1 MFLLSQVVFPISK
14 VKTWVFLPPVV
25 TFFLAYFG
33 VMAGVTG
40 AFLLLPFQIS
50 ILGYTAP
57 GVSATNFV
65 YNIFAIPS
73 TVWRYAREGRLNWS
87 LALIISAGSL
97 PGILIGY
104 LLRIRFLSDQ
114 ERFKPFVALVLLYLA
129 YRLSRDLLK
138 RREKG
143 SIPDRR
149 ASIKTCRISFNRI
162 SFEFDDSI
170 YSYDPRHVFL
180 VAFLVGMA
188 GGAYGIGGGAVLA
201 PYCITVLRLPVYS
214 VAGASLFGTFV
225 SSVAGV
231 FVYSLGIA
239 AKGLNTRPDI
249 YLGSLFGLGGLLGGY
264 LGAKT
269 QKFIPERL
277 IKGGLLIIILL
288 IIIKYS
294 MSLYDFFLYLA
305 HSLTIV

>member
-1 MFLLSQVVFPISK
+1 MFPLSQVVFPISQ
-14 VKTWVFLPPVV
+14 VKTWVFLPPLV

-33 VMAGVTG
+33 AMAGVTG

-57 GVSATNFV
+57 GASATNFL
-65 YNIFAIPS
+65 YNVFAIPG
-73 TVWRYAREGRLNWS
+73 TVWRYAREGRLNWP
-87 LALIISAGSL
+87 LALVISAGSF

-104 LLRIRFLSDQ
+104 FLRVRLLSNQ
-114 ERFKPFVALVLLYLA
+114 NRFKPFAALVLLYLA
-129 YRLSRDLLK
+129 YRLGKDLLK
-138 RREKG
+138 KEK
-143 SIPDRR
+143 SRIPDKK
-149 ASIKTCRISFNRI
+149 ALIKTCLISFNCI
-162 SFEFDDSI
+162 SFEFDKRV
-170 YSYDPRHVFL
+170 YTYNPKHLAL

-225 SSVAGV
+225 NSVVGV
-231 FVYSLGIA
+231 FIYSLGIA
-239 AKGLNTRPDI
+239 AKGLNTRPDV

-269 QKFIPERL
+269 QKFVPERL
-277 IKGGLLIIILL
+277 IKLGLLIIILVV
-288 IIIKYS
+288 IIKYI
-294 MSLYDFFLYLA
+294 MPLIIYTWHTL
-305 HSLTIV
+305 